1 VSVVIALVGL
11 VLAATGTLTK
21 IGDLAL
27 PLAAFYHFAGD
38 VFVIGNSFRLFRF
51 GEEFAEGDKT
61 DEQTVVRRA
70 ASVRGLSAAGAA

>member
-1 VSVVIALVGL
+1 
-11 VLAATGTLTK
+11 
-21 IGDLAL
+21 
-27 PLAAFYHFAGD
+27 LAAFYHFAGD

-51 GEEFAEGDKT
+51 GEEFAEGDKA